1 MKIISQ
7 VAVSRETRLRAPSF
21 LIIVLEKE
29 GAARIG
35 VPAFDSANTCEGY
48 MAVTLWSSVVNAR
61 YVIFL
66 LFLLVCTLICSKRIY
81 IYFFPRCSFGSHRAP
96 GPSRPAQGGC
106 FSKVSAGV
114 RSLHSCCRSRCNRPV
129 VLFTRRGCCC
139 CCCCHSESREEGG
152 GVVA

>member
-29 GAARIG
+29 GAARIE
-35 VPAFDSANTCEGY
+35 VPAFDSAGTCEGY

-66 LFLLVCTLICSKRIY
+66 LFLLVCTLICSKLY
-81 IYFFPRCSFGSHRAP
+81 ISFHAVPSVLTGPPALP
-96 GPSRPAQGGC
+96 GPHKGAVSRKFPPECARC
-106 FSKVSAGV
+106 IAVAAAV
-114 RSLHSCCRSRCNRPV
+114 ATALSCYSPV
-129 VLFTRRGCCC
+129 EAAAAAATQRAERKEVEL
-139 CCCCHSESREEGG
+139 
-152 GVVA
+152 